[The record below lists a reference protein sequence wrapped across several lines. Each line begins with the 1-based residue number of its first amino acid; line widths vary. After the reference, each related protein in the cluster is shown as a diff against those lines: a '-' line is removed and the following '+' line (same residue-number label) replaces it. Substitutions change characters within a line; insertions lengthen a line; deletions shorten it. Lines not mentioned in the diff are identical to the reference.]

1 MSYKSPKKK
10 DKKPKKDEGT
20 DLEKTPLG
28 PLRDGEYYYY
38 DEKLD
43 RIIKKS
49 DYYNVAKG
57 GIVKKFK
64 GGLMVKP
71 KAAKRGY

>member
-10 DKKPKKDEGT
+10 DKKPKKR
-20 DLEKTPLG
+20 DLEKEMG
-28 PLRDGEYYYY
+28 PLRDGEYFYY

-57 GIVKKFK
+57 GIVKRFK